1 MSANTRCRY
10 AKLELLPR
18 SVPARIAAFLDGTT
32 NGEELFRALYDHVL
46 NEPVPQSM
54 RSILQDTERN
64 AG

>member
-1 MSANTRCRY
+1 MSANIRCRY